1 MSIEYDTKRKTY
13 TVRYGYKDFTGK
25 TKQTTKR
32 GFKTERE
39 AIRFEKEVKLQS
51 TYSFTMTLS
60 SFVELYLQDIKPELR
75 IRTYDNK
82 VMKLNK
88 HVLPYFGDKK
98 LCDITAADV
107 KKWHATLYDVKKID
121 GKTIKPT
128 YIQGLH
134 TELSAI
140 FNHAV
145 NIYDLPYNPA
155 KKAGNIKIKHK
166 EEMLFWT
173 QEDYKK
179 FIVEVANKEES
190 YMGFQILYWCGI
202 RIG

>member
-1 MSIEYDTKRKTY
+1 MSIEYDEKKKTY
-13 TVRYGYKDFTGK
+13 TVRYRYKDFTGK
-25 TKQTTKR
+25 TRQTTKR
-32 GFKTERE
+32 GFRTERE
-39 AIRFEKEVKLQS
+39 AIRFEREVKLQS

-60 SFVELYLQDIKPELR
+60 SFVELYLADLKPELR

-82 VMKLNK
+82 VLKIK
-88 HVLPYFGDKK
+88 RHILPYFGDKK

-107 KKWHATLYDVKKID
+107 KKWYAKLYDVKKIN
-121 GKTIKPT
+121 GENIKPT

-145 NIYDLPYNPA
+145 NIYDLPSNPA
-155 KKAGNIKIKHK
+155 KKAGNIRIKHK

-173 QEDYKK
+173 DRKS
-179 FIVEVANKEES
+179 VV
-190 YMGFQILYWCGI
+190 
-202 RIG
+202 